1 MKPDPETEGKIAET
15 AFCWLDYD
23 NYGSEDNAVK
33 AFRRRKGMSKFD
45 EEAVRG
51 WLSNAVGVRK
61 RLDVIKAEIAKSY
74 GKASHYYLTKDE
86 FEKGTE
92 TLTERL
98 NEEYP
103 EMKSTVSY
111 MISMAWC
118 MYYYR

>member
-1 MKPDPETEGKIAET
+1 MTPDSETEEKIAET

-23 NYGSEDNAVK
+23 NYGSEEKAIK

-45 EEAVRG
+45 TETVQA
-51 WLSNAVGVRK
+51 WLSRAVGVRK
-61 RLDVIKAEIAKSY
+61 RLDAIKAEISKSY
-74 GKASHYYLTKDE
+74 GKASHYYLTKEE
-86 FEKGTE
+86 FEEGTE
-92 TLTERL
+92 TLTSRL

-103 EMKSTVSY
+103 DLNATVSY